1 MKAVVYNEHGDTG
14 VLKYTDIDKPKI
26 AADEALIKVEAC
38 ALNHLDI
45 FVRQGMPGIKIPFP
59 HIGGSDLSGVVE
71 EAGSAVKNVKPG
83 DKVLAS
89 PGFGCGT
96 CQVCREGEEYLC
108 RKYYLLG
115 YQVNG
120 GYAEYVKMPARNALP
135 IPEGMNFNEAAA
147 VPLVFLTA
155 WHMLVTRAKIK
166 PGEFVLI
173 HAAGSGVGSAGIQI
187 AKLFGA
193 TVITTASSKEKLK
206 KAKELGADFTINY
219 LEEDFFKA
227 SKDITGRKGVDVVF
241 EHVGRSTFE
250 KSIASLATNG
260 RLVTCGA
267 TTGYDTKL
275 DLRYLFAKHLTIL
288 GSYMANTSE
297 LMEVLKFFPTKQL
310 KPVIDKSFPLKDAAK
325 AQLYLT
331 ERRQFG
337 KIILNP

>member
-1 MKAVVYNEHGDTG
+1 MKAVVFGKHGDTS
-14 VLKYTDIDKPKI
+14 VLKYQDFDVPEI
-26 AADEALIKVEAC
+26 AADEVLVKVKAC

-45 FVRQGMPGIKIPFP
+45 FVRQGMPGIKISMP
-59 HIGGSDLSGVVE
+59 HIGGSDVSGIVE
-71 EAGSAVKNVKPG
+71 KVGSTVKNVKPG

-96 CQVCREGEEYLC
+96 CQSCSSGEEYLC
-108 RKYYLLG
+108 RKYSLLG
-115 YQVNG
+115 YQYKG

-135 IPEGMNFNEAAA
+135 IPEGLDFNEAAA

-155 WHMLVTRAKIK
+155 WHMLVSRTGIR
-166 PGEFVLI
+166 PGDVVLI
-173 HAAGSGVGSAGIQI
+173 QAAGSGVGSAGIQI

-193 TVITTASSKEKLK
+193 TVITTASTKVKLD
-206 KAKELGADFTINY
+206 KAKELGADYTINY
-219 LEEDFFKA
+219 LKEDFFARTKE
-227 SKDITGRKGVDVVF
+227 ITLRKGADVVF
-241 EHVGRSTFE
+241 EHVGSSTFE
-250 KSIASLATNG
+250 KSVMVLAQNG

-275 DLRYLFAKHLTIL
+275 DLRFLFAKHLSIY

-310 KPVIDKSFPLKDAAK
+310 LPVVDKCFPLKDAAK

-337 KIILNP
+337 KVILNP

>member
-1 MKAVVYNEHGDTG
+1 MKAVVFNEHGDTG
-14 VLKYTDIDKPKI
+14 VLKYTDAEKPQI
-26 AADEALIKVEAC
+26 AADEVLVKVEAC
-38 ALNHLDI
+38 ALNRLDI

-71 EAGSAVKNVKPG
+71 EAGSVVTNLKPG

-96 CQVCREGEEYLC
+96 CQVCRSGNEYLC
-108 RKYYLLG
+108 RKYFLLG
-115 YQVNG
+115 YQVDG

-135 IPEGMNFNEAAA
+135 IPDGLDFNEAAA

-155 WHMLVTRAKIK
+155 WHMLVTRANIQ
-166 PGEFVLI
+166 PGEFVLV

-193 TVITTASSKEKLK
+193 TVITTASSEDKLK
-206 KAKELGADFTINY
+206 KAKELGADHTINY
-219 LEEDFFKA
+219 LEEDFFSR
-227 SKDITGRKGVDVVF
+227 SKVITKRRGVDVVF
-241 EHVGRSTFE
+241 EHVGASTFE
-250 KSIASLATNG
+250 KSIMALATNG

-267 TTGYDTKL
+267 TTGYESKL

-288 GSYMANTSE
+288 GSYMADTSE

-310 KPVIDKSFPLKDAAK
+310 KPVVDKCFPLKDAAK